1 MEVRFMSL
9 RINQN
14 ISAMN
19 THRQLLRT
27 DKMLSNSLERL
38 SSGLRINRAA
48 DDSAGLAISQ
58 RLRSQVEGM
67 KMASQNAEQAKNV
80 VQTAEGFLNEIHN
93 MLGRMRVLAVQAASD
108 TVAEDD
114 RTSLHA
120 EFALLRDEID
130 RIATAA
136 EYNTKSLLDGTFAGT
151 FQIGA
156 QGNENNRISFEIE
169 SISSVNLGI
178 DQSDITTLS
187 GAFTA
192 LNELDS
198 AIDDVSTTRS
208 NLGTIQ
214 NRLAYTVASVD
225 NTAENLASS
234 ESAIRD
240 LDISDEITSFTK
252 SQILVQAGVSMLA
265 QANAV
270 PQNVLALFR

>member
-1 MEVRFMSL
+1 MSL

-19 THRQLLRT
+19 THRLLLQT
-27 DKMLSNSLERL
+27 DRKLSLSLERL

-58 RLRSQVEGM
+58 RLRSQVEGF

-80 VQTAEGFLNEIHN
+80 VQTAEGFLNEVHN
-93 MLGRMRVLAVQAASD
+93 MLGRMRVLSVQAASD
-108 TVAEDD
+108 TVNDSD

-120 EFALLRDEID
+120 EFGLLRDEID
-130 RIATAA
+130 RISAAA
-136 EYNTKSLLDGTFAGT
+136 EYNNAKLLDGNYTGS

-156 QGNENNRISFEIE
+156 QGTVDNQISF
-169 SISSVNLGI
+169 SISSVATSTLLI
-178 DQSDITTLS
+178 DTSSITS
-187 GAFTA
+187 RAGAVTA
-192 LNELDS
+192 LTELNT
-198 AIDDVSTTRS
+198 AIDKVSSTRS
-208 NLGTIQ
+208 DLGTIQ

-225 NTAENLASS
+225 NAAENLASS
-234 ESAIRD
+234 ESTIRD
-240 LDISDEITSFTK
+240 LDISDEITNFTK
-252 SQILVQAGVSMLA
+252 YQILVQAGVAMLA

>member
-1 MEVRFMSL
+1 MSL

-27 DKMLSNSLERL
+27 DTMLSGSLERL

-58 RLRSQVEGM
+58 RLRSQVEGL
-67 KMASQNAEQAKNV
+67 KMASQNAEQAKNM
-80 VQTAEGFLNEIHN
+80 VQTAEGFLNEVHN
-93 MLGRMRVLAVQAASD
+93 MLGRMRVLAVQSAAD
-108 TVAEDD
+108 TVTDED
-114 RTSLHA
+114 RASLHS
-120 EFALLRDEID
+120 EFSLLRDEID
-130 RIATAA
+130 RISAAA
-136 EYNTKSLLDGTFAGT
+136 EYNNKFLLDGSFSGK

-156 QGNENNRISFEIE
+156 QG
-169 SISSVNLGI
+169 
-178 DQSDITTLS
+178 TTDNQI
-187 GAFTA
+187 AFTIA
-192 LNELDS
+192 SVSSTNLEIVDSTIETLDDAVATLTELNT

-225 NTAENLASS
+225 NAAENLSSS
-234 ESAIRD
+234 ESTIRD
-240 LDISDEITSFTK
+240 LDISDEITNFTK

>member
-1 MEVRFMSL
+1 MSL

>member
-1 MEVRFMSL
+1 MSL

-19 THRQLLRT
+19 THRQLLQT
-27 DKMLSNSLERL
+27 DKTLSNSLERL

-93 MLGRMRVLAVQAASD
+93 MLGRMRVLAVQAAADVVTDS
-108 TVAEDD
+108 D

-120 EFALLRDEID
+120 EFSLLRDEID
-130 RIATAA
+130 RISSAA
-136 EYNTKSLLDGTFAGT
+136 EYNNKNLLDGSFAGT

-156 QGNENNRISFEIE
+156 QGNTNNQITF
-169 SISSVNLGI
+169 SIDSVSTENLGI
-178 DQSDITTLS
+178 DSSSIETLS
-187 GAFTA
+187 GAFDA
-192 LNELDS
+192 LTELDT
-198 AIDDVSTTRS
+198 AIDAVSTTRS

-225 NTAENLASS
+225 NAAENLSSS
-234 ESAIRD
+234 ESTIRD
-240 LDISDEITSFTK
+240 LDISNEITNFTK
-252 SQILVQAGVSMLA
+252 AQILVQAGVSMLA

>member
-1 MEVRFMSL
+1 MSL
-9 RINQN
+9 RINHN

-19 THRQLLRT
+19 THRQLLIT
-27 DKMLSNSLERL
+27 DRMLSTSLEKL

-58 RLRSQVEGM
+58 RLRSQIDGL
-67 KMASQNAEQAKNV
+67 KMASQNAEQAKNM
-80 VQTAEGFLNEIHN
+80 VQTAEGFLGEIHN

-108 TVAEDD
+108 TVGVDD
-114 RTSLHA
+114 RTSLQG

-130 RIATAA
+130 RIADAA
-136 EYNTKSLLDGTFAGT
+136 EYNEKALLDGDFTGQ
-151 FQIGA
+151 FQIGPNA
-156 QGNENNRISFEIE
+156 GDENKINISIDPVSSEALEIDE
-169 SISSVNLGI
+169 TIAGTNIETLTDAVSALTELG
-178 DQSDITTLS
+178 
-187 GAFTA
+187 
-192 LNELDS
+192 S
-198 AIDDVSTTRS
+198 AIDIVSGIRS

-225 NTAENLASS
+225 NAAENLSSS

-240 LDISDEITSFTK
+240 LDISDEITNFTK
-252 SQILVQAGVSMLA
+252 SQILVQAGMAMLA

>member
-1 MEVRFMSL
+1 MSL
-9 RINQN
+9 KINQN

-27 DKMLSNSLERL
+27 DRLLSASLEKL

-58 RLRSQVEGM
+58 RLRSQVDGL
-67 KMASQNAEQAKNV
+67 KMASQNAEQAKNM
-80 VQTAEGFLNEIHN
+80 VQTAEGFLNEVHN

-108 TVAEDD
+108 TVE
-114 RTSLHA
+114 TSGRQSLQG
-120 EFALLRDEID
+120 EFTLLRDEIN
-130 RIATAA
+130 RIATSA
-136 EYNTKSLLDGTFAGT
+136 EYNNNKLLDGTFTGQ

-156 QGNENNRISFEIE
+156 NAGPENRIGI
-169 SISSVNLGI
+169 SIGSINAIVLGI
-178 DQSDITTLS
+178 DTSDISTLN
-187 GAFTA
+187 GAVTA
-192 LNELDS
+192 LTELTG
-198 AIDDVSTTRS
+198 AIDVVSTIRS

-214 NRLAYTVASVD
+214 NRLAYTVASID
-225 NTAENLASS
+225 NTAENLAAS

-240 LDISDEITSFTK
+240 LDISEEITNFTK
-252 SQILVQAGVSMLA
+252 AQIMVQAGMAMLA

>member
-1 MEVRFMSL
+1 MSL
-9 RINQN
+9 RINHN

-19 THRQLLRT
+19 THRQLLST
-27 DKMLSNSLERL
+27 DRMLSGSLEKL

-58 RLRSQVEGM
+58 RLRSQIDGL
-67 KMASQNAEQAKNV
+67 KMASQNAEQAKNM
-80 VQTAEGFLNEIHN
+80 VQTSEGFLGEIHN

-108 TVAEDD
+108 TVGSSD
-114 RTSLHA
+114 RTSLQA

-130 RIATAA
+130 RIAAAA
-136 EYNTKSLLDGTFAGT
+136 EYNGEKLLDGNFAGQ

-156 QGNENNRISFEIE
+156 NEGVNDKIDITIGSV
-169 SISSVNLGI
+169 SSVDL
-178 DQSDITTLS
+178 
-187 GAFTA
+187 
-192 LNELDS
+192 
-198 AIDDVSTTRS
+198 AIDATVAGTKIEDLTSAVSALTELTTAIDSVSTIRS

-225 NTAENLASS
+225 NAAENLAAS
-234 ESAIRD
+234 ESSIRD
-240 LDISDEITSFTK
+240 LDISEEITNFTK
-252 SQILVQAGVSMLA
+252 SQILVQAGMSMLA

>member
-1 MEVRFMSL
+1 MSL
-9 RINQN
+9 RINHN

-19 THRQLLRT
+19 THRQLLKT
-27 DKMLSNSLERL
+27 DKMLSASLEKL

-58 RLRSQVEGM
+58 RLRSQIDGL

-80 VQTAEGFLNEIHN
+80 VQTAEGYLGEIHN

-108 TVAEDD
+108 TVGTDD
-114 RTSLHA
+114 RGSLQA
-120 EFALLRDEID
+120 EFSLLRDEID
-130 RIATAA
+130 RIAQAA
-136 EYNTKSLLDGTFAGT
+136 EYNYVKLLDGNYTGQ

-156 QGNENNRISFEIE
+156 NAGDDNK
-169 SISSVNLGI
+169 I
-178 DQSDITTLS
+178 DI
-187 GAFTA
+187 
-192 LNELDS
+192 
-198 AIDDVSTTRS
+198 AIDSVSAEELAIDATVAGTNINTLTDAVSALTELSTAIDTVSTIRS

-225 NTAENLASS
+225 NAAENLSSS
-234 ESAIRD
+234 ESSIRD
-240 LDISDEITSFTK
+240 LDISEEVTNFTK
-252 SQILVQAGVSMLA
+252 AQILVQAGMSMLA

>member
-1 MEVRFMSL
+1 MSL

-27 DKMLSNSLERL
+27 DSMLSSSLEKL

-58 RLRSQVEGM
+58 RLRSGVDGL
-67 KMASQNAEQAKNV
+67 KMASRNAEQAKNL
-80 VQTAEGFLNEIHN
+80 VQTAEGYLGEIHN

-108 TVAEDD
+108 TVEADN
-114 RTSLHA
+114 RASLNG
-120 EFALLRDEID
+120 EFTLLRDEID
-130 RIATAA
+130 RIAAVA
-136 EYNTKSLLDGTFAGT
+136 EYNGNKLLDGTFSGQ
-151 FQIGA
+151 FQVGA
-156 QGNENNRISFEIE
+156 NGDADNAISF
-169 SISSVNLGI
+169 SIASIDSTVMGI
-178 DQSDITTLS
+178 DLSSITTLND
-187 GAFTA
+187 AVTA
-192 LNELDS
+192 LNDLLV
-198 AIDDVSTTRS
+198 AIDTVSEIRS
-208 NLGTIQ
+208 DLGTIQ

-225 NTAENLASS
+225 NAAENLASS

-240 LDISDEITSFTK
+240 LDISDEVTNFTR
-252 SQILVQAGVSMLA
+252 SQILVQAGMAMLA